1 MFYPNFWDRPP
12 GWGAHPVGGEYIVGP
27 WLPWPPAKRDAQT
40 VRSRPPMQRQA
51 PDLRHMAGAR
61 QRAKLRPARAMP
73 REKMLEECARMSG
86 GPYSVSR
93 SGAHLIARR
102 AGAVRRSRLRPVVSD
117 RWGSVARA
125 PPTSGALTI
134 RW

>member
-1 MFYPNFWDRPP
+1 MYYPKFWDRPP

-73 REKMLEECARMSG
+73 REKMLEECARVSG
-86 GPYSVSR
+86 GPYPD
-93 SGAHLIARR
+93 SGQGR
-102 AGAVRRSRLRPVVSD
+102 
-117 RWGSVARA
+117 
-125 PPTSGALTI
+125 T
-134 RW
+134 